1 MIGIELG
8 QLLAVI
14 FASAVLAGIVSYFVA
29 WMTVHVAIDDERALQ
44 ERRRRREAQADW
56 EKTHIPDDPEVTY
69 RRR

>member
-1 MIGIELG
+1 MIGIDAG

-14 FASAVLAGIVSYFVA
+14 LGSAVLAGVVSYFVA
-29 WMTVHVAIDDERALQ
+29 WMTVHVAIEDERQLQ

-56 EKTHIPDDPEVTY
+56 EKTHIPDDPEVHY